1 MKTNAVRLIEQQ
13 GIRYELREYEC
24 SEDDLDA
31 VSVARKIGMAPES
44 VFKTLV
50 ARGERTGV
58 IMACIPAN
66 AELDLKKIASVSG
79 NKKVE
84 LVAVREIQSLTG
96 YIRGGVSPLGT
107 KKRFQLFLDRSALQ
121 SSTISVSAGKRG
133 LQILLSTGDLVN
145 ASQAE
150 LADPDTLAL

>member
-31 VSVARKIGMAPES
+31 VSVARKIGMVPES

-107 KKRFQLFLDRSALQ
+107 RKWFQLFLDRSALQ

-145 ASQAE
+145 ASKAE
-150 LADPDTLAL
+150 LADLTR

>member
-31 VSVARKIGMAPES
+31 VSVAHKIGMAPES

-107 KKRFQLFLDRSALQ
+107 RKRFQLFLDRSALQ

-150 LADPDTLAL
+150 LADLTR

>member
-1 MKTNAVRLIEQQ
+1 
-13 GIRYELREYEC
+13 
-24 SEDDLDA
+24 
-31 VSVARKIGMAPES
+31 
-44 VFKTLV
+44 
-50 ARGERTGV
+50 
-58 IMACIPAN
+58 MACIPSN
-66 AELDLKKIASVSG
+66 AELNLKKIATVSG

-107 KKRFQLFLDRSALQ
+107 RKRFQLFLDRSALQ

-150 LADPDTLAL
+150 LADLARDK